1 MHEFQHGG
9 VVVGLNELAPI
20 LTGLDRADK
29 LRVIQLL
36 IQELAKEEGALLSGN
51 SYPIW
56 SPYASFEAA
65 DVLLEALNTEQQH
78 V

>member
-1 MHEFQHGG
+1 MGI
-9 VVVGLNELAPI
+9 NELAPI

-29 LRVIQLL
+29 LRV

-56 SPYASFEAA
+56 SPYGSFEAA
-65 DVLLEALNTEQQH
+65 GVLLEALNTERQH